1 MAAVASNHVV
11 EASRSHENDQLTEPT
26 PSFTAVNGSASPA
39 PPVKP
44 NLEQEPPK
52 AISEATAIRITLPNH
67 TQVAQHS
74 AAPPSHDTQSNG
86 PDSAGQDSRPSP
98 ASMAT
103 QTQDPVSAHASKSPT
118 PAPTHA
124 QAFDRPS
131 STQPQQHPDGPS
143 EPRRQSQHYPS
154 GHSRNPSNQPVNM
167 PAVSPQTTKRKRSFD
182 GEQER
187 RPEYESQGH
196 PAYPVNGPPHSPGGP
211 RRHELENGHAR
222 DMQGYSPRQTY
233 PPPPGSYGPTPHD
246 TYAGPPRMRDNTQE
260 IYPRPE
266 RHQLIRNEY
275 DQPVDPSIAPQ
286 APRPYYT
293 DPDDAHMANVLTRE
307 TRGYESMPRDTYGSP
322 EDDDDPNGSYGD
334 YGTNRSSQDLDRKRR
349 KRVFSNRTKT
359 GCMTC
364 RRRKKK
370 CDEQHPECKTI
381 DTFSLQSPFLILRH
395 GLIHTAG
402 NNCLRGGFV
411 CEGYSTRNTWQKP
424 ANAKAPIPLQSK
436 NGYPPGTPGNRGPY
450 PGPRYLEH
458 TPEYAAPLPPHM
470 DPRQSYDQ
478 GDSRKP
484 IAVEDDRD
492 QVYGRP
498 SPPEAQQKPAYGKQ
512 QTRPYPSNPPHM
524 SKYQGENGHRG
535 SIYEMAPDSQEQSSM
550 HPPASVHRS
559 NSSASQYS
567 GPPHPPNHNNTPP
580 NHNSVQAIAQ
590 AAATHPASLRPS
602 QRTRNDQYTEREK
615 MLKGL
620 YYYPLTPALT
630 EDREKCIAAI
640 WRFNNATNPSHGAS
654 PEERSRLF
662 RQILALRPNP
672 EPPLS
677 SGEVPRPQME
687 MPFGSCGER
696 VVVEAPFHCD
706 YGYNITIGDDVLIGA
721 DCRISDTCTVTI
733 GARCIF
739 SPGVKLV
746 CATYPIDPRR
756 RMGSNGPAL
765 GRNIVIEED
774 CWIGSN
780 VTILA
785 GVRVGKSSTV
795 GAGSLLHQVC
805 LVHQVYYS
813 YAQKLRES
821 TGCSTVH
828 GRCWQSGQSQSR
840 YLRRECGRPMS
851 ATTGLSNSTP
861 LRLHSQE
868 NFPALLA
875 NVSCAKGSK
884 WSFLLL
890 ASLNTLVFES
900 QAHWL
905 YDCMLAWCFA
915 GILSTSQ

>member
-1 MAAVASNHVV
+1 MAAVASNHIG
-11 EASRSHENDQLTEPT
+11 EAPRSHENDQLTEPA
-26 PSFTAVNGSASPA
+26 PSFTAVNGSTSPA
-39 PPVKP
+39 HPAKSS
-44 NLEQEPPK
+44 LEQEPQNETP
-52 AISEATAIRITLPNH
+52 EATTHRTILPNH
-67 TQVAQHS
+67 TQEPQQS
-74 AAPPSHDTQSNG
+74 APSISHDTQSNG
-86 PDSAGQDSRPSP
+86 QESAGQDSRPSP
-98 ASMAT
+98 SPTPNPPQGSA
-103 QTQDPVSAHASKSPT
+103 SAHASKPST
-118 PAPTHA
+118 PAPTQTQPA
-124 QAFDRPS
+124 DRPPI
-131 STQPQQHPDGPS
+131 TQPPQYPEGPL
-143 EPRRQSQHYPS
+143 EQRRQSQTYPS
-154 GHSRNPSNQPVNM
+154 GHSRNPSNQPANM
-167 PAVSPQTTKRKRSFD
+167 ASMSPHTTKRKRSLD
-182 GEQER
+182 GEHDR

-196 PAYPVNGPPHSPGGP
+196 AAYPMNGPPQSPGGP

-222 DMQGYSPRQTY
+222 HMQGYSPRQTY
-233 PPPPGSYGPTPHD
+233 PPPPGSYGPSPHD
-246 TYAGPPRMRDNTQE
+246 TYAAPPRLRDSSQE
-260 IYPRPE
+260 MYPRPE
-266 RHQLIRNEY
+266 RHQLIRNDY

-293 DPDDAHMANVLTRE
+293 DPDDAHMANVLQRE
-307 TRGYESMPRDTYGSP
+307 THGYESMPRDSNGSP
-322 EDDDDPNGSYGD
+322 EDDDDANGHYGD
-334 YGTNRSSQDLDRKRR
+334 YGASRSSQDMERKRR

-370 CDEQHPECKTI
+370 CDEQHPECKIATLL
-381 DTFSLQSPFLILRH
+381 SLHSSIPCSSRH
-395 GLIHTAG
+395 ALIHNVG

-436 NGYPPGTPGNRGPY
+436 NGYPPQGTPGRAPY
-450 PGPRYLEH
+450 PGPRYQEH
-458 TPEYAAPLPPHM
+458 SPEYAPPPPQHI
-470 DPRQSYDQ
+470 DHRQSYDQ
-478 GDSRKP
+478 GDPRKP

-492 QVYGRP
+492 QVYNRP
-498 SPPEAQQKPAYGKQ
+498 SPPDAQQKPGYGKQ
-512 QTRPYPSNPPHM
+512 PPRPYPSNPPHM

-535 SIYEMAPDSQEQSSM
+535 SIYEMPPDSQEQSSM

-567 GPPHPPNHNNTPP
+567 GAPHPPNHNNTPP
-580 NHNSVQAIAQ
+580 NHNNVQAIAQ

-602 QRTRNDQYTEREK
+602 PQRTRNDQYTEREK

-677 SGEVPRPQME
+677 SGEIPRPQME

-805 LVHQVYYS
+805 FVPQVNCLCS
-813 YAQKLRES
+813 GSLRHPQDVPRF
-821 TGCSTVH
+821 TVVA
-828 GRCWQSGQSQSR
+828 GNPAKVSRGIYDGSADGQ
-840 YLRRECGRPMS
+840 
-851 ATTGLSNSTP
+851 
-861 LRLHSQE
+861 
-868 NFPALLA
+868 
-875 NVSCAKGSK
+875 
-884 WSFLLL
+884 
-890 ASLNTLVFES
+890 
-900 QAHWL
+900 
-905 YDCMLAWCFA
+905 
-915 GILSTSQ
+915 